1 MRIIFLFLTFWLGFA
16 PALRAAEG
24 PWLKTDFAEIRLI
37 SAAQSWDV
45 RDRADTWRAALEVYL
60 QPGWKIYW
68 RSPGDAGLPTQFF
81 ADQPYLEA
89 GYKSQFLWPVPERFT
104 LFGLETYGY
113 GGRVILPMDISVPA
127 GQPAFISGMVD
138 ALACSDICVPLQGPV
153 SLGLAAGE
161 GGASAYAQD
170 IAYARAHVPSG
181 GSGPDID
188 IQSIEIDVEASQLL
202 VRYDVGAL
210 TLADIFIEGAGPGY
224 SFARPD
230 ILSTGLAQIAVAG
243 KELAPLKGKALR
255 LTVIAGDQRREVVI
269 DAGNAAKDAPP
280 KTGPAGDTS
289 IAGLL
294 SILLIAFL
302 GGVILNV
309 MPCVLPVLSL
319 KITSVLSISDGQ
331 AAGSYKHVR
340 QRFLASAAGIL
351 FSFALLGGGL
361 ILVRAAGI
369 AVGWG
374 IQFQHPVFLGFMF
387 AVLGLFTLSLF
398 DKVMIPIPGFAAQL
412 SPAKGDDKLKSD
424 FVAGMLATLLATPC
438 SAPFVGSAVTF
449 SITAPD
455 LKLMLVMLVMGA
467 GLASPWLLLAIRPA
481 FISYLPKP
489 GAWMVRIKQ
498 LMGIFLLGTMI
509 WVGWLFAGAVGWRAA
524 QISPAANWQVW
535 SDEKMEAEL
544 AAGQIVFLDVTADWC
559 ITCKTNKALV
569 LDGAAGQAL
578 INADDITRLQAD
590 WTRPDAAISALL
602 ARYDRYGIPFNLV
615 IHKNLPEP
623 VILPEILTLKAIETA
638 LKAARA
644 RAAG

>member
-1 MRIIFLFLTFWLGFA
+1 M
-16 PALRAAEG
+16 
-24 PWLKTDFAEIRLI
+24 
-37 SAAQSWDV
+37 
-45 RDRADTWRAALEVYL
+45 
-60 QPGWKIYW
+60 
-68 RSPGDAGLPTQFF
+68 
-81 ADQPYLEA
+81 
-89 GYKSQFLWPVPERFT
+89 
-104 LFGLETYGY
+104 
-113 GGRVILPMDISVPA
+113 
-127 GQPAFISGMVD
+127 
-138 ALACSDICVPLQGPV
+138 
-153 SLGLAAGE
+153 
-161 GGASAYAQD
+161 
-170 IAYARAHVPSG
+170 
-181 GSGPDID
+181 
-188 IQSIEIDVEASQLL
+188 
-202 VRYDVGAL
+202 
-210 TLADIFIEGAGPGY
+210 
-224 SFARPD
+224 
-230 ILSTGLAQIAVAG
+230 
-243 KELAPLKGKALR
+243 
-255 LTVIAGDQRREVVI
+255 
-269 DAGNAAKDAPP
+269 
-280 KTGPAGDTS
+280 
-289 IAGLL
+289 
-294 SILLIAFL
+294 
-302 GGVILNV
+302 
-309 MPCVLPVLSL
+309 
-319 KITSVLSISDGQ
+319 
-331 AAGSYKHVR
+331 
-340 QRFLASAAGIL
+340 
-351 FSFALLGGGL
+351 
-361 ILVRAAGI
+361 RAAGI

-449 SITAPD
+449 AITAPD
-455 LKLMLVMLVMGA
+455 LMLMLVMLVMGA
-467 GLASPWLLLAIRPA
+467 GLASPWLILAFRPSL
-481 FISYLPKP
+481 ISYLPKP

-524 QISPAANWQVW
+524 QTAPAANWQVW

>member
-1 MRIIFLFLTFWLGFA
+1 M
-16 PALRAAEG
+16 
-24 PWLKTDFAEIRLI
+24 
-37 SAAQSWDV
+37 
-45 RDRADTWRAALEVYL
+45 
-60 QPGWKIYW
+60 
-68 RSPGDAGLPTQFF
+68 
-81 ADQPYLEA
+81 
-89 GYKSQFLWPVPERFT
+89 
-104 LFGLETYGY
+104 
-113 GGRVILPMDISVPA
+113 
-127 GQPAFISGMVD
+127 
-138 ALACSDICVPLQGPV
+138 
-153 SLGLAAGE
+153 
-161 GGASAYAQD
+161 
-170 IAYARAHVPSG
+170 
-181 GSGPDID
+181 
-188 IQSIEIDVEASQLL
+188 
-202 VRYDVGAL
+202 
-210 TLADIFIEGAGPGY
+210 
-224 SFARPD
+224 
-230 ILSTGLAQIAVAG
+230 
-243 KELAPLKGKALR
+243 
-255 LTVIAGDQRREVVI
+255 IAGDQRREVVI
-269 DAGNAAKDAPP
+269 DAGNAAKDALP

-289 IAGLL
+289 IAALL

-331 AAGSYKHVR
+331 AAGSYKQVR
-340 QRFLASAAGIL
+340 HRFLASAAGIL

-374 IQFQHPVFLGFMF
+374 VQFQHPVFLGFMF

-449 SITAPD
+449 AITAPD

-467 GLASPWLLLAIRPA
+467 GLASPWLILAVRPS